1 MVYPFSR
8 VNFRNKLTSLPEPVA
23 FAHALIV
30 LPCRFDPAVGRAIV
44 FIWRKVSQAR
54 RVTLLSQKGDLARQV
69 TLLVKRTV
77 YFLGKRFASFCK
89 EIDELL
95 ARPG

>member
-30 LPCRFDPAVGRAIV
+30 LPCRFDPAVQSRSVIR
-44 FIWRKVSQAR
+44 RKASPAR